1 MTAENT
7 SQPTD
12 LNEETP
18 AIILPQQPEKGLLRV
33 ITSLRQRNFR
43 LFWCGQMIS
52 LIGSYMQSI
61 GETWLVLELTHSA
74 WQLGLVGALQAV
86 PILLF
91 SLFGGVFADRC
102 PKRRGLLLTQPPPII
117 QTLPLWPLTPT

>member
-1 MTAENT
+1 MTAGNT

-18 AIILPQQPEKGLLRV
+18 AIILPKPSEKGLLRV

-52 LIGSYMQSI
+52 LMGSYMQTI
-61 GETWLVLELTHSA
+61 GRPGWCWS
-74 WQLGLVGALQAV
+74 
-86 PILLF
+86 
-91 SLFGGVFADRC
+91 
-102 PKRRGLLLTQPPPII
+102 
-117 QTLPLWPLTPT
+117 